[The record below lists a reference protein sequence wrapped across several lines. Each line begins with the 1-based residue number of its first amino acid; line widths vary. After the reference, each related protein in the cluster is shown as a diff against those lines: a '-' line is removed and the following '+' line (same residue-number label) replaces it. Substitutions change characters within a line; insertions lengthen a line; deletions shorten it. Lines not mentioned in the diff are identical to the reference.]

1 MEYFRNWLSW
11 KLKQVDIVIVKHT
24 AYLYIEV
31 VYDENEKL
39 FITHLKG
46 DATCIMVVENALL
59 PVISLDQLG

>member
-31 VYDENEKL
+31 LYDENEKL
-39 FITHLKG
+39 FIITHKRRCNLYYG
-46 DATCIMVVENALL
+46 C
-59 PVISLDQLG
+59 